1 MVKDGAAHLAAVV
14 FASMTV
20 DAWIARFWS
29 FVHECD
35 SKAPRLRHSEQD
47 SRTSKKEANQLVNGA

>member
-35 SKAPRLRHSEQD
+35 SKAPRLRRSEQAT
-47 SRTSKKEANQLVNGA
+47 RTSKKEASQLVNGA